1 MMSTKNTKDSTLSK
15 FFLPYDI
22 YERHKFVGSLIENDQ
37 TVVDIGGELNLL
49 SQFCH
54 PAEIIV
60 ANLTSGD
67 IIIKKNKIPF
77 KKESFDVV
85 TAIDVL
91 EHIPKIKRK
100 DFISHLLEIAKKRLI
115 LSFPIGTPK
124 HIAYEKKTQSLL
136 KKIGVDVRYLKEH
149 NLYGLPTTS
158 EIVEYSR
165 DFNTKIYYSGN
176 INVNEFLFNLFIF
189 DPKVKFLRKCI
200 YFSKLFFNLITNP
213 ILYYFLISKNY
224 SDSVNRAYMV
234 IEKSKLY

>member
-15 FFLPYDI
+15 YFLPYDI
-22 YERHKFVGSLIENDQ
+22 YERHKFVGSLIENGQ

-49 SQFCH
+49 SQFCR

-77 KKESFDVV
+77 KKKSFDVV
-85 TAIDVL
+85 TSIDVL
-91 EHIPKIKRK
+91 EHLPKTKRK
-100 DFISHLLEIAKKRLI
+100 DFISRLLEIAKKRLI

-124 HIAYEKKTQSLL
+124 HIAYEKKSQNLL
-136 KKIGVDVRYLKEH
+136 KKMGVDVRYLKEH
-149 NLYGLPTTS
+149 ILYGLPTTS

-176 INVNEFLFNLFIF
+176 INVNKLLFNLFIF

-213 ILYYFLISKNY
+213 IWYRLLTFKKY

-234 IEKSKLY
+234 IEKSNP